1 MTAEQGPVGVCLI
14 DDDQV
19 YTFGFKKLINLK
31 GLNSRVINFS
41 DGYQAITWLT
51 NSLNNHNLPD
61 VIFLDINMP
70 NMDGWD
76 FMREFAE
83 IKSQLGKKI
92 TIYMLSS
99 SIDLNDIYRAK
110 KIADVADYI
119 FKPINEY
126 QLNAIF
132 SVFRDEDTGSN
143 IGKYKS

>member
-1 MTAEQGPVGVCLI
+1 MAAAKDPVGVCLI

-19 YTFGFKKLINLK
+19 YTFGFKKLINLR
-31 GLNSRVINFS
+31 GLNSRVINFR
-41 DGYQAITWLT
+41 DGSQAITWLT
-51 NSLNNHNLPD
+51 NPLNGHNLPD

-110 KIADVADYI
+110 KITDVADYI

-126 QLNAIF
+126 QLNAIINGIK
-132 SVFRDEDTGSN
+132 SE
-143 IGKYKS
+143 IGNQTFKNGTI

>member
-1 MTAEQGPVGVCLI
+1 MTAEKDPVGVCLI

-19 YTFGFKKLINLK
+19 YTFGFKKLINLR
-31 GLNSRVINFS
+31 GLNSRVINFC
-41 DGYQAITWLT
+41 DGSQAITWLT
-51 NSLNNHNLPD
+51 NPHNSDNLPD

-76 FMREFAE
+76 FLREFAE

-99 SIDLNDIYRAK
+99 SINLNDIYRAK

-126 QLNAIF
+126 QLRAIIN
-132 SVFRDEDTGSN
+132 VLREQDAGSN
-143 IGKYKS
+143 ISKYKA